1 VLSLRNPHGGSHSR
15 SGAARL
21 RAAGAAA
28 LWVLCLEACAL
39 NDPPTTEAV
48 QGEAIGKVDLE
59 RGWSAP
65 AGATGQIADDWLASF
80 GDPQLEAL
88 VAEAIAG
95 NPDLR
100 ISAARVE
107 QAAGY
112 AKKAGAALLPAVDLL
127 GRGSTKL
134 GQDLGTGLSG
144 GILSA
149 VWELDLW
156 GRIRYGR
163 RAAQGSYASAVA
175 DNEYARQSIAAMTAR
190 TWFTATETLLEG
202 RLGDETVQFSEQ
214 LATLARQRQE
224 VGVGDERDVVLAEA
238 NLNSY
243 RDAVQQIRLAHDQSL
258 RALEVLLGRYPAAEL
273 QARPDLPE
281 LPGTVPPGMPLQM
294 LERRPDLIA
303 AERRVA
309 AAFDRVGEAKAAKLP
324 QLSLTGTV
332 GAITSEVLQLKDDF
346 ENPVAGLGATLLA
359 PLYRGGSLQAD
370 VEIRQGE
377 QKQAVAEYARSALNA
392 ISEVE
397 NALAAART
405 LGEREQILQAAV
417 AQYGRALE
425 LEEIGYR
432 VGKADLRSVLER
444 QLALYGA
451 RLALLRVQSEQLIQR
466 INLHLALGGSFQAPS
481 DAAQAT
487 ATVAGPALS
496 ASAPSPRPA
505 TAEQSMTQ

>member
-1 VLSLRNPHGGSHSR
+1 MANPS
-15 SGAARL
+15 
-21 RAAGAAA
+21 AAGAAA
-28 LWVLCLEACAL
+28 SFALFVALVSTGCAL
-39 NDPPTTEAV
+39 NDPPTTEDV
-48 QGEAIGKVDLE
+48 HQDAIPKVDLA
-59 RGWSAP
+59 RPWSAP
-65 AGATGQIADDWLASF
+65 AATTGPVADDWIATF
-80 GDPQLEAL
+80 EDAQLDTL
-88 VAEAIAG
+88 VREAIAG

-112 AKKAGAALLPAVDLL
+112 AKKAGAALLPAVDILA
-127 GRGSTKL
+127 RGSTKL

-156 GRIRYGR
+156 GRIRYGK
-163 RAAQGSYASAVA
+163 RAAAGTYASAVA

-190 TWFTATETLLEG
+190 TWFTATETQLEAQ
-202 RLGDETVQFSEQ
+202 LGDETVQFSEK
-214 LATLARQRQE
+214 LADLAQQRQDI
-224 VGVGDERDVVLAEA
+224 GAGDERDVVLAEA
-238 NLNSY
+238 NANTY
-243 RDAVQQIRLAHDQSL
+243 RDAVQQIQLAHGQSL
-258 RALEVLLGRYPAAEL
+258 RALEVILGRYPAAEL
-273 QARPDLPE
+273 QARPDLPK
-281 LPGTVPPGMPLQM
+281 LPGPVPAGQPLEM
-294 LERRPDLIA
+294 LERRPDMIA

-332 GAITSEVLQLKDDF
+332 GAITSEVLQLKDSF
-346 ENPVAGLGATLLA
+346 SNPVAGVGATLLA
-359 PLYRGGSLQAD
+359 PLYRGGALQAD

-417 AQYGRALE
+417 GQYSRALE

-432 VGKADLRSVLER
+432 VGKSDLRSVLDR

-451 RLALLRVQSEQLIQR
+451 RVALLRVQSEQLIQR
-466 INLHLALGGSFQAPS
+466 INLHLALGGSFETPV
-481 DAAQAT
+481 DAQST
-487 ATVAGPALS
+487 AAGPALPPS
-496 ASAPSPRPA
+496 ESSSPASGDARTFSL
-505 TAEQSMTQ
+505 TK